1 MFHYYLED
9 YTSKA
14 ILYAHTD
21 LMLVTNLQSGI
32 LDSHKHVVISGPT
45 TDKIQAHGRLSTNVT
60 GIKFGQGTL
69 IEFSLSQFPEAKKKQ
84 ELIKLRTPL
93 FEKLIKQSRLACAQN
108 VYGCDIH
115 DDVYIRYALNQPN
128 SIIEYAEI
136 MNLTPEFAKQELSM
150 IVNSIAEDRFRIF
163 ALCNMWR
170 EKINK
175 CYAPADIDKLSDP
188 MLSSFWMAGIPNA

>member
-1 MFHYYLED
+1 MFYYLED
-9 YTSKA
+9 YASKA

-21 LMLVTNLQSGI
+21 LMMITNLQSGI
-32 LDSHKHVVISGPT
+32 LDVHKRILITGPT
-45 TDKIQAHGRLSTNVT
+45 ADKIQAHGRLPTNDT
-60 GIKFGQGTL
+60 GIKFGQNT
-69 IEFSLSQFPEAKKKQ
+69 IVEFSLENFPDAKRKQ
-84 ELIKLRTPL
+84 ELIKLRSPL
-93 FEKLIKQSRLACAQN
+93 FEKLINQSRLACAQN
-108 VYGCDIH
+108 AYGCNINDDI
-115 DDVYIRYALNQPN
+115 YIRYALNQPN

-175 CYAPADIDKLSDP
+175 CYTQADIDKLSDP
-188 MLSSFWMAGIPNA
+188 MLSTFWMAGIPDV